1 MSGCTTKL
9 VIQKL
14 VVQKEI
20 RHIINAR
27 SLMDTNSPLA
37 KGAGGLILLNVI
49 FSINFYRNIC

>member
-9 VIQKL
+9 LVQKLVIQKEM
-14 VVQKEI
+14 Q
-20 RHIINAR
+20 HIINVR

-49 FSINFYRNIC
+49 FSINYYRNIC